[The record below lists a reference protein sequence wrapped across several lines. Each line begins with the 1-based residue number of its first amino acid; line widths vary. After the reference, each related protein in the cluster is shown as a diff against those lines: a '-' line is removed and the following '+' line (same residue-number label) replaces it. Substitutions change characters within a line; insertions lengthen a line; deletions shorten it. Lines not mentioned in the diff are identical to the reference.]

1 MAFERR
7 THMAGELRREHIGTR
22 VILKGW
28 VDGVRD
34 MGGVLFFDVRD
45 RAGKAQCVVP
55 AFEALETVGS
65 DGKGKKDDGD
75 AARIQDVSR
84 KLRNEFV
91 VAVAGVVRER
101 SNKNPKLPTGDV
113 EVVVESLEILNTSE
127 VPPFEVKEDTNAN
140 EDLRLKYR
148 YLDLR
153 RPSLQKN
160 LALRHQVVKSIRDYF
175 DERGFYEIE
184 TPILMKATPEGARDF
199 LVPSRLHPGSFY
211 ALPQSPQLYK
221 QVLMISGFDRYF
233 QIARCFR
240 DEDLRAD
247 RQPEFTQLDVEM
259 SFPDE
264 ERVYNV
270 MENCLVR
277 VWKDIGLD
285 LPTPFVQLSYHEAM
299 SRFGSDKPD
308 LRYGLEIQTLTEM
321 LRGKT
326 EFKVFNDVLEKR
338 LGVIGA
344 VVALGGG
351 AWSRKQ
357 LDTLTELAKVYGA
370 GGLVWIKV
378 TGGTFDSSAKKF
390 LSEDVLRNI
399 AAVCGAKDGDLIL
412 IASHAKGERAYTIL
426 GALRTELAKRLELLK
441 GKEWQFAPAWI
452 TNFPLFEEDEAAGT
466 FTFKHHPFTSPDPRD
481 WASLADG
488 STNRAENMR
497 HARARAYDIVINGYE
512 LGSGSIRIHNRKMQE
527 EVFDLLG
534 LTKSEQV
541 EKFGFILEAFQYGA
555 PPHGGMALGIDR
567 IVMLACG
574 TENIR
579 DVIAFPKTTSMQSL
593 MDGSPSPVEDRQ
605 LRELKI
611 TVAVTEEKKAAL

>member
-7 THMAGELRREHIGTR
+7 TMMAGELRKEHIGQR
-22 VILKGW
+22 VVLNGW

-34 MGGVLFFDVRD
+34 MGGVLFFDIRD
-45 RAGKAQCVVP
+45 RSGKSQCVIKP
-55 AFEALETVGS
+55 LLSASTESTTLYET
-65 DGKGKKDDGD
+65 
-75 AARIQDVSR
+75 AR
-84 KLRNEFV
+84 KLRSEFV
-91 VAVAGVVRER
+91 VAVGGSVQLRE
-101 SNKNPKLPTGDV
+101 NPNPKLPTG
-113 EVVVESLEILNTSE
+113 EIEIEISYLEILNSSE

-153 RPSLQKN
+153 RPSLQAN
-160 LALRHQVVKSIRDYF
+160 IAVRHKIVKSIRDYF

-184 TPILMKATPEGARDF
+184 TPIMMKATPEGARDF

-221 QVLMISGFDRYF
+221 QVLMIAGFDRYF

-259 SFPDE
+259 SFPNEDI
-264 ERVYNV
+264 VYEV
-270 MENCLVR
+270 MENCLAR
-277 VWKDIGLD
+277 VWSDVGLT
-285 LPTPFVQLSYHEAM
+285 LPSPFVQLSYQEAM
-299 SRFGSDKPD
+299 SRFGTDKPD
-308 LRYGLEIQTLTEM
+308 LRYGLEIQTLTEI

-326 EFKVFNDVLEKR
+326 EFKVFNEVLEKR

-344 VVALGGG
+344 VVAPGGA

-357 LDTLTELAKVYGA
+357 IDTLTDLAKVYGA

-378 TGGTFDSSAKKF
+378 TTEGYDSSAKKF
-390 LSEDVLRNI
+390 LTDDVLKNI
-399 AAVCGAKDGDLIL
+399 RSVCGAQVGDLIL
-412 IASHAKGERAYTIL
+412 VISHPKWERAYTIL
-426 GALRTELAKRLELLK
+426 GALRIELAKRLDLLK
-441 GKEWQFAPAWI
+441 GKENTFAPAWI
-452 TNFPLFEEDEAAGT
+452 TNFPMFEEDEETHT

-481 WASLADG
+481 WARRGEGL
-488 STNRAENMR
+488 E
-497 HARARAYDIVINGYE
+497 HVRARAYDIVINGYE
-512 LGSGSIRIHNRKMQE
+512 LGSGSIRIHDRKMQE

-534 LTKSEQV
+534 HTKEQQI

-567 IVMLACG
+567 IVMLCCA
-574 TENIR
+574 TDNIR
-579 DVIAFPKTTSMQSL
+579 DVIAFPKTTSMQNL
-593 MDGSPSPVEDRQ
+593 MDGSPSVVEERQ
-605 LRELKI
+605 LKELHLGIQK
-611 TVAVTEEKKAAL
+611 

>member
-1 MAFERR
+1 MSFERR
-7 THMAGELRREHIGTR
+7 TIMAGELRKEHEGQR
-22 VILKGW
+22 VVLNGW

-45 RAGKAQCVVP
+45 RSGKAQCIARP
-55 AFEALETVGS
+55 SSHRTDLSDPTDSADRSNET
-65 DGKGKKDDGD
+65 
-75 AARIQDVSR
+75 AR

-91 VAVAGVVRER
+91 VAVGGLVQQRE
-101 SNKNPKLPTGDV
+101 NPNSKLPTGEV
-113 EVVVESLEILNTSE
+113 EIEISYLEILNSSE

-153 RPSLQKN
+153 RPSLQAN
-160 LALRHQVVKSIRDYF
+160 IAMRHKIVKSIRDYF

-184 TPILMKATPEGARDF
+184 TPIMMKATPEGARDF

-221 QVLMISGFDRYF
+221 QVLMIAGFDRYF

-259 SFPDE
+259 SFPNE
-264 ERVYNV
+264 EIVYEV
-270 MENCLVR
+270 MESCLAR
-277 VWKDIGLD
+277 VWADVGLT
-285 LPTPFVQLSYHEAM
+285 LPSPFAQLSYHEAM
-299 SRFGSDKPD
+299 SRFGTDKPD
-308 LRYGLEIQTLTEM
+308 LRYGLEIQTLTEI

-344 VVALGGG
+344 VVAPGAA

-357 LDTLTELAKVYGA
+357 LDTLTDLAKVYGA

-378 TGGTFDSSAKKF
+378 TAEGFDSSAKKF
-390 LSEDVLRNI
+390 LTDDVLKDIRS
-399 AAVCGAKDGDLIL
+399 VCCAREGDLIL
-412 IASHAKGERAYTIL
+412 IISHPKWERAYTIL
-426 GALRTELAKRLELLK
+426 GALRIELAKRLELLK
-441 GKEWQFAPAWI
+441 GKEFEFAPAWI
-452 TNFPLFEEDEAAGT
+452 TNFPMFEEDEET
-466 FTFKHHPFTSPDPRD
+466 HSFTFKHHPFTSPDPRD
-481 WASLADG
+481 WQH
-488 STNRAENMR
+488 RAEGLQNV
-497 HARARAYDIVINGYE
+497 RARAYDIVINGYE
-512 LGSGSIRIHNRKMQE
+512 LGSGSIRIHDRKMQE

-534 LTKSEQV
+534 HTKEQQI

-555 PPHGGMALGIDR
+555 PP
-567 IVMLACG
+567 
-574 TENIR
+574 
-579 DVIAFPKTTSMQSL
+579 
-593 MDGSPSPVEDRQ
+593 
-605 LRELKI
+605 
-611 TVAVTEEKKAAL
+611 

>member
-1 MAFERR
+1 MSFERR
-7 THMAGELRREHIGTR
+7 TIMAGELRKEHEGQR
-22 VILKGW
+22 VVLNGW

-45 RAGKAQCVVP
+45 RSGKAQCIARP
-55 AFEALETVGS
+55 SSHRTDLSDPTDSADRSNET
-65 DGKGKKDDGD
+65 
-75 AARIQDVSR
+75 AR

-91 VAVAGVVRER
+91 VAVGGLVQQRE
-101 SNKNPKLPTGDV
+101 NPNSKLPTGEV
-113 EVVVESLEILNTSE
+113 EIEISYLEILNSSE

-153 RPSLQKN
+153 RPSLQAN
-160 LALRHQVVKSIRDYF
+160 IAMRHKIVKSIRDYF

-184 TPILMKATPEGARDF
+184 TPIMMKATPEGARDF

-221 QVLMISGFDRYF
+221 QVLMIAGFDRYF

-259 SFPDE
+259 SFPNE
-264 ERVYNV
+264 EIVYEV
-270 MENCLVR
+270 MESCLAR
-277 VWKDIGLD
+277 VWADVGLT
-285 LPTPFVQLSYHEAM
+285 LPSPFAQLSYHEAM
-299 SRFGSDKPD
+299 SRFGTDKPD
-308 LRYGLEIQTLTEM
+308 LRYGLEIQTLTEI

-344 VVALGGG
+344 VVAPGAA

-357 LDTLTELAKVYGA
+357 LDTLTDLAKVYGA

-378 TGGTFDSSAKKF
+378 TAEGFDSSAKKF
-390 LSEDVLRNI
+390 FTDDVLKDIRS
-399 AAVCGAKDGDLIL
+399 VCCAREGDLIL
-412 IASHAKGERAYTIL
+412 IISHPKWERAYTIL
-426 GALRTELAKRLELLK
+426 GALRIELAKRLELLK
-441 GKEWQFAPAWI
+441 GKEFEFAPAWI
-452 TNFPLFEEDEAAGT
+452 TNFPMFEEDEET
-466 FTFKHHPFTSPDPRD
+466 HSFTFKHHPFTSPDPRD
-481 WASLADG
+481 WAQRSEGL
-488 STNRAENMR
+488 E
-497 HARARAYDIVINGYE
+497 HVRARAYDIVINGYE
-512 LGSGSIRIHNRKMQE
+512 LGSGSIRIHERKMQE

-534 LTKSEQV
+534 LTREQQI

-567 IVMLACG
+567 IAMLCCG

-593 MDGSPSPVEDRQ
+593 MDNAPSVVEPRQ
-605 LRELKI
+605 LAELKLQF
-611 TVAVTEEKKAAL
+611 AAGIAKNL